1 MNSLEA
7 QLSPKC
13 RDEAMDPKVAVGS
26 PISHFQARYET
37 RLSGNS
43 AFSPHVSILIRI
55 QVLISTWLEY
65 TEWKGVS
72 AVRIR
77 FKAHQEILIE
87 SIVKPR

>member
-43 AFSPHVSILIRI
+43 AVFPSRKHSNPNPSFNFNV
-55 QVLISTWLEY
+55 
-65 TEWKGVS
+65 
-72 AVRIR
+72 A
-77 FKAHQEILIE
+77 
-87 SIVKPR
+87 

>member
-1 MNSLEA
+1 
-7 QLSPKC
+7 
-13 RDEAMDPKVAVGS
+13 MDPKVAAKVAVGS

-55 QVLISTWLEY
+55 QVLISTWLES

-77 FKAHQEILIE
+77 FKAHRVNSQT
-87 SIVKPR
+87 VY